1 MEESRLNTKNVII
14 DINVIVSAFVMIIL
28 SILLLLKLYLQVS
41 DTLIATSFLLLHYLQ
56 IQV

>member
-28 SILLLLKLYLQVS
+28 SILPLLKLYLQVS